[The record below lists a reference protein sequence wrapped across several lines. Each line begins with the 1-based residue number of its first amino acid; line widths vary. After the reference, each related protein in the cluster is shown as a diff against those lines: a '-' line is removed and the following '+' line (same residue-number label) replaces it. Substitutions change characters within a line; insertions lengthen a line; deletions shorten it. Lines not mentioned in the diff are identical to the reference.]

1 MRELLL
7 SPSRSSLSGDGKLR
21 KDETS
26 GVRGAEGGVENY
38 TNIHRYMFIS
48 LLMFSSFCVEFY
60 FKLEALKLLSNLI

>member
-38 TNIHRYMFIS
+38 TNIQRHVIHFRVFD
-48 LLMFSSFCVEFY
+48 VEFY